1 MGSSSM
7 DVGVY
12 RDARKTFPFFRCFER
27 DLEDFAGF
35 VGLFPCWKRAVC
47 LSCFFF
53 CFFFS
58 GYQRACLFFSVLLSS
73 AKMSFPSS
81 LSGLLLCFE
90 AMLDFLRYASM
101 PHFAVL

>member
-1 MGSSSM
+1 M

-12 RDARKTFPFFRCFER
+12 RDTRKTFPFFRCFER

-53 CFFFS
+53 CFFFLDTS
-58 GYQRACLFFSVLLSS
+58 ALVFFFRATL
-73 AKMSFPSS
+73 
-81 LSGLLLCFE
+81 
-90 AMLDFLRYASM
+90 
-101 PHFAVL
+101 